1 MKIKRILA
9 ILMAAF
15 MVASLV
21 ACGGGTQPST
31 PAPAPADPGS
41 TPAPADPAPATPAD
55 GGSITLWTYPIG
67 NWGQEAEVKK
77 LTDAFTAET
86 GIEVKVEYLAYA
98 DGDDKVNEIG
108 RAHV

>member
-9 ILMAAF
+9 MLVAVF
-15 MVASLV
+15 MVASV
-21 ACGGGTQPST
+21 AACGPAANPSSPASTPDNSTPST
-31 PAPAPADPGS
+31 
-41 TPAPADPAPATPAD
+41 TPDPAPAA

-86 GIEVKVEYLAYA
+86 G
-98 DGDDKVNEIG
+98 
-108 RAHV
+108 